1 MPACCCCWCCH
12 ILPLRRRR
20 DINTEHGW
28 QPCDLLALH
37 ALHNSKRNRNLT
49 ICERLAAAAPATASV
64 TPPSSSAAPMSNSK
78 QWQGLQLQFQ
88 FEALFVY
95 INNAPAKT
103 PAICR
108 DYRCQVFSLSY
119 FRRTLPE
126 LPAQKNNEAPPPYQ
140 RTRHPPP
147 PLVKIYT
154 QCLAN
159 KFKVPFKFGIFSADF
174 NRIFITKLHS
184 QITLGV

>member
-49 ICERLAAAAPATASV
+49 ICERLAAAAPATAPA

-126 LPAQKNNEAPPPYQ
+126 LPAQKNNEAPPPHQ
-140 RTRHPPP
+140 
-147 PLVKIYT
+147 PLLI
-154 QCLAN
+154 L
-159 KFKVPFKFGIFSADF
+159 P
-174 NRIFITKLHS
+174 LP
-184 QITLGV
+184 

>member
-1 MPACCCCWCCH
+1 MPACCCCCCH
-12 ILPLRRRR
+12 ILPRRRRR

-49 ICERLAAAAPATASV
+49 ICERLAAAAPASAPATA
-64 TPPSSSAAPMSNSK
+64 PPAPPSAAPMSNSK
-78 QWQGLQLQFQ
+78 QWQVLQLQFQ

-126 LPAQKNNEAPPPYQ
+126 LPAQKNNEAPPPHQ
-140 RTRHPPP
+140 
-147 PLVKIYT
+147 PLLI
-154 QCLAN
+154 L
-159 KFKVPFKFGIFSADF
+159 P
-174 NRIFITKLHS
+174 LP
-184 QITLGV
+184 

>member
-1 MPACCCCWCCH
+1 MLKDASLLLPVLLLLPHPA
-12 ILPLRRRR
+12 PRRR

-49 ICERLAAAAPATASV
+49 ICERLAAAAPASATA
-64 TPPSSSAAPMSNSK
+64 PPAPVPSPAAPMSNSK

-108 DYRCQVFSLSY
+108 DYRCQVFSL
-119 FRRTLPE
+119 
-126 LPAQKNNEAPPPYQ
+126 
-140 RTRHPPP
+140 
-147 PLVKIYT
+147 
-154 QCLAN
+154 
-159 KFKVPFKFGIFSADF
+159 IF
-174 NRIFITKLHS
+174 
-184 QITLGV
+184 

>member
-1 MPACCCCWCCH
+1 MPACCCCWCH
-12 ILPLRRRR
+12 ILPSLRRR

-49 ICERLAAAAPATASV
+49 ICERLAAAAPASVRATA
-64 TPPSSSAAPMSNSK
+64 PPSAAPMSNSK

-126 LPAQKNNEAPPPYQ
+126 LPAQKNNEAHTTTPTNPPPI
-140 RTRHPPP
+140 PPSH
-147 PLVKIYT
+147 LDKIYT

-159 KFKVPFKFGIFSADF
+159 KFKVPFKFGMFSADF

-184 QITLGV
+184 QIALGV